1 MRGLSAAALLEVWER
16 GLGRP
21 LPGRALVLLAA
32 ALPEASIEELAGLP
46 LGRRD
51 AFLLQLRER
60 LFGPDLTAVAQC
72 PSCGE
77 QVESTFRVDHVRLA
91 SDPAPEATITADI
104 LGYRAVFRLPTTRDL
119 LALADARTARESLLA
134 RCVIGV
140 RAAGGD
146 EVMVASLP
154 EDVVAGIAARMAA
167 ADPQAEIA
175 LALACPVCNHR
186 WSAMF
191 DIAGFLWKELHAWA
205 LQTLRDVHSLARAY
219 GWREADVLELS
230 PTRRRFYL
238 ELSRR

>member
-1 MRGLSAAALLEVWER
+1 MRGLSAATLLEVWER

-21 LPGRALVLLAA
+21 LPGRALALLAA
-32 ALPEASIEELAGLP
+32 ALPEASAEELAGLP

-51 AFLLQLRER
+51 AYLLQLRER
-60 LFGPDLTAVAQC
+60 LFGPDFTAVVQC

-77 QVESTFRVDHVRLA
+77 QIESTFRADQVRLA
-91 SDPAPEATITADI
+91 GDPAPDATMAADI

-119 LALADARTARESLLA
+119 LALPDARTAREALLA
-134 RCVIGV
+134 RCVTEV
-140 RAAGGD
+140 RAAGG
-146 EVMVASLP
+146 EAVTVASLP

-167 ADPQAEIA
+167 ADPQAEVA
-175 LALACPVCNHR
+175 LALACPVCDHR

-191 DIAGFLWKELHAWA
+191 DIASFLWKELHAWA